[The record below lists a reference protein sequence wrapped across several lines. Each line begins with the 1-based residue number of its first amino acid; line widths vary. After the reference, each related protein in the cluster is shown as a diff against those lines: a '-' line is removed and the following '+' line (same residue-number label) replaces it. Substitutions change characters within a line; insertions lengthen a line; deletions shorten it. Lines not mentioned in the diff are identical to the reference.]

1 MVPHSIPLNAPL
13 RTLNALHAITLGG
26 LALLGAAASL
36 LALPDSSSFDGSYFY
51 AALFNLFC
59 FGLVVPLGFAAY
71 QLRWVRGIGSGR
83 SQIAAGLL
91 LSAIMIFGS
100 SYFSIG
106 LSFNTAVRLFLGQ
119 EPNDAVPII
128 YAALILLAQLL
139 GLFTLVALIRPL
151 NTRARAGAIV
161 GGLAVTLALQALLAL
176 LMTVPALLRS
186 SVAMGVEAQLVYLG
200 PALGAFVRSL
210 VFSPFGAN
218 GSGGELWPI
227 GATVLLTLPIAVLTL
242 RAGLA
247 LLRGEQLRRAHA
259 VALGL
264 LIVLASISPF
274 SGDRLRLEL
283 PSLFAGAAL
292 PALILGLAMVTL
304 VLRQRVA
311 RLSIAAVG
319 VLAVAV
325 RFYDVVVSMTWLSDD
340 QLARFINGLADLFAP
355 ERLTGTA
362 SALVSF
368 AVMIVVLLAAVRA
381 REASPDA

>member
-1 MVPHSIPLNAPL
+1 MAPHSIPLNAHL
-13 RTLNALHAITLGG
+13 RTLNALHAIALGG
-26 LALLGAAASL
+26 LALLGAVASL
-36 LALPDSSSFDGSYFY
+36 SALPDSSSFDGSYFY

-119 EPNDAVPII
+119 EPNDAVQII

-139 GLFTLVALIRPL
+139 GLFTIVVLIRPL
-151 NTRARAGAIV
+151 STRARAGAIV
-161 GGLAVTLALQALLAL
+161 GGLAVALALQALLAL
-176 LMTVPALLRS
+176 LMTAPALLRS

-200 PALGAFVRSL
+200 PALGAFIRSL

-227 GATVLLTLPIAVLTL
+227 GVTVLLTLPIAVLTL

-247 LLRGEQLRRAHA
+247 LLRGEQLHRARA

-274 SGDRLRLEL
+274 VGDRLRLEL

-304 VLRQRVA
+304 ALRQRVV
-311 RLSIAAVG
+311 RWLAASVG
-319 VLAVAV
+319 ILAVAV
-325 RFYDVVVSMTWLSDD
+325 HFYDMVVSMTWLSDD
-340 QLARFINGLADLFAP
+340 QMVRFINGLAELFAP

-381 REASPDA
+381 KETSPQA